1 MLSSRLSQDRCGC
14 WACRRGSWCLRAP
27 SSLNGL
33 ARPPTSQL
41 RKFRVCGMSDLLRTG
56 RDSGAA
62 PPRGLLTCRFNLCAP
77 HADISVLDLLQW
89 DQEWPLQTLRRYHTP
104 GSASCYKR
112 TKSGREVEL
121 FKRQAPPSWTLW
133 SSIWTLWL
141 WITDSL
147 FLDTKFCSL
156 RGHRLTS
163 ELFTWHWI
171 FWGTE
176 CSGGAVGHCRLLSSV
191 SLTFQKCILPQD
203 YSCKWLAV
211 SRWVAGS
218 RLGPGIPSGWL
229 EVTQA
234 PSPALTCSVADQIGT
249 VGIQPL

>member
-62 PPRGLLTCRFNLCAP
+62 PPRGLLTCRFNFCAP

-121 FKRQAPPSWTLW
+121 FKRQAAPSYSHGPFGFELRTLSFWT
-133 SSIWTLWL
+133 
-141 WITDSL
+141 
-147 FLDTKFCSL
+147 
-156 RGHRLTS
+156 
-163 ELFTWHWI
+163 
-171 FWGTE
+171 
-176 CSGGAVGHCRLLSSV
+176 
-191 SLTFQKCILPQD
+191 
-203 YSCKWLAV
+203 
-211 SRWVAGS
+211 
-218 RLGPGIPSGWL
+218 
-229 EVTQA
+229 
-234 PSPALTCSVADQIGT
+234 PSPAVSEAIGWLLSFSPDIGYFGAQSVVEVQ
-249 VGIQPL
+249 